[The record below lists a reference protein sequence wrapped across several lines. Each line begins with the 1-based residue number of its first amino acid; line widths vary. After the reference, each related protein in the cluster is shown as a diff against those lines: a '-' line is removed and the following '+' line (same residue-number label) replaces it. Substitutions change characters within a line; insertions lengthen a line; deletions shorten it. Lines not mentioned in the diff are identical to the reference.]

1 MTFSTKTPLYGNL
14 KKFQK
19 THQHEAAAAEYA
31 ARRIIETRC
40 IAAGHSEGTPQ
51 DDGGYTHRPSAMM
64 SEPGKRPTP
73 PRL

>member
-31 ARRIIETRC
+31 A
-40 IAAGHSEGTPQ
+40 AAS
-51 DDGGYTHRPSAMM
+51 
-64 SEPGKRPTP
+64 
-73 PRL
+73 